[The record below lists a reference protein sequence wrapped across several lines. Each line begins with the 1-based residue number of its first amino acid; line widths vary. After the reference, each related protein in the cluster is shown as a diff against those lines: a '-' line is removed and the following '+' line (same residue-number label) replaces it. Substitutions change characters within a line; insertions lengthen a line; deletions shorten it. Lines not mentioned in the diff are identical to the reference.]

1 MDEISAALTE
11 EELSFCISAVEL
23 EIREVKEQLN
33 DRNITKSERIEAN
46 TYIQKMESFANQLE
60 HEANQLKSF
69 DLLHMYQLVQKERVL
84 LEDMLDNS
92 NLTGGRRQNAQRF
105 LRTANSLTRK
115 LKHFFKGFGID
126 V

>member
-11 EELSFCISAVEL
+11 DELSFCISAVEL

-33 DRNITKSERIEAN
+33 DRTLTRSERIDAN
-46 TYIQKMESFANQLE
+46 TYIHKMESFAQQLE
-60 HEANQLKSF
+60 NEANQLKSF

-84 LEDMLDNS
+84 LEDMLDNGD
-92 NLTGGRRQNAQRF
+92 LTGEHRTNAQRF

>member
-11 EELSFCISAVEL
+11 DELSFCISAVEL

-33 DRNITKSERIEAN
+33 DRSITKSERIEAN
-46 TYIQKMESFANQLE
+46 TYIHKMESFAKQLE

-84 LEDMLDNS
+84 LEDMLDNG
-92 NLTGGRRQNAQRF
+92 NLTGEHRQNAQRF